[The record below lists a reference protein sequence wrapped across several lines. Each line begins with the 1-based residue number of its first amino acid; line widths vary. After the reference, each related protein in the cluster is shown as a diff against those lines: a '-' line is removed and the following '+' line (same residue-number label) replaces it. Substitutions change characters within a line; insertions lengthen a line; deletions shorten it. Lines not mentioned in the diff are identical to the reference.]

1 MAEEHRVIEL
11 EITVKERTNYGILG
25 KTFSDSRMKDK
36 RAAAIVDLIEY
47 LAGHFQED
55 FFKALKI
62 LKQKKSWMI
71 THFREDS
78 KNFE

>member
-36 RAAAIVDLIEY
+36 RAAAIVELIEY
-47 LAGHFQED
+47 LAGHFQDD

-62 LKQKKSWMI
+62 LKEKR
-71 THFREDS
+71 TTR
-78 KNFE
+78 